1 MTFSI
6 DNYDELMALHRALM
20 EAKFSESPN
29 DLAVQ
34 GSSLLSKIAN
44 NVVESLTAMDI
55 EKDGESSTAKWQKW
69 REVIP
74 ERREYKIVQAKL
86 KSESSWI
93 EWDQSEQIEYVQ
105 SLFSPLQASEEI
117 ISALLNSINTG
128 NQ

>member
-1 MTFSI
+1 MAFLI

-29 DLAVQ
+29 DLAIQ

-55 EKDGESSTAKWQKW
+55 EKDGESSIAKWQKW

-93 EWDQSEQIEYVQ
+93 EWDHSKQMEYVQ

-117 ISALLNSINTG
+117 ICNLLNSVNTG
-128 NQ
+128 LL

>member
-1 MTFSI
+1 MAFSI

-29 DLAVQ
+29 DLAIQ

-44 NVVESLTAMDI
+44 NVVESLTAMDM
-55 EKDGESSTAKWQKW
+55 EKEGESSIAKWQKW
-69 REVIP
+69 REIIP

-93 EWDQSEQIEYVQ
+93 EWNRSKQIEYVQ
-105 SLFSPLQASEEI
+105 SLFSPFQASEEI
-117 ISALLNSINTG
+117 ICDLLNSVNT
-128 NQ
+128 NR

>member
-1 MTFSI
+1 MAFSI

-29 DLAVQ
+29 DLAIQ

-55 EKDGESSTAKWQKW
+55 ERDGESSIAKWQKW

-74 ERREYKIVQAKL
+74 ERREYQIVQAKL

-93 EWDQSEQIEYVQ
+93 EWDNSKQVEYVQ

-117 ISALLNSINTG
+117 ISALLNSMNTG
-128 NQ
+128 KQ

>member
-1 MTFSI
+1 MTFLI

-34 GSSLLSKIAN
+34 GSSLLSRIAN